1 MDEEGGSGMGP
12 EEFGETG
19 LTAAAGFD
27 PTAPL
32 TPSGNL
38 RRRQIFSRFTES
50 AATLAAVFAVGVLGI
65 VIYTVLVR
73 GASAINL
80 DFFIKGAPEGI
91 GPAIAGTALIVA
103 IATVIAMPIGVLIA
117 LYMSEFA
124 DGEIGRRIAGAIKLV
139 LDLMNGLPSIII
151 GLFVFGLIIVPIHA
165 QAAYAASVALAI
177 IEVPLIA
184 RGSLEVL
191 ALVPN
196 NLREAADALGVSRWR
211 AVLTVILPSA
221 AGGIVTSSVLAVAR
235 AAGETAPLIFTTS
248 VYDPSTFS
256 FNPTEAL
263 PNIPVTI
270 FQLSEEANPE
280 SLTRAWGASLV
291 LVAGI
296 LIASLSARALLARS
310 KARMSR

>member
-1 MDEEGGSGMGP
+1 MN
-12 EEFGETG
+12 ETG
-19 LTAAAGFD
+19 ESPMGGPVSFD

-38 RRRQIFSRFTES
+38 RRRQIFSRVAES
-50 AATLAAVFAVGVLGI
+50 GATIAAVFAVGVLAI
-65 VIYTVLVR
+65 VIYTVVVR
-73 GASAINL
+73 GASAISL
-80 DFFIKGAPEGI
+80 DFLTKGAPEGI
-91 GPAIAGTALIVA
+91 GPAIVGTLLIVA
-103 IATVIAMPIGVLIA
+103 IATAIAMPIGVLIA

-124 DGEIGRRIAGAIKLV
+124 TGDIGRRIGGAIKLV

-151 GLFVFGLIIVPIHA
+151 GLFVFGLFVVGVG

-191 ALVPN
+191 SLVPN

-211 AVLTVILPSA
+211 SVLTVILPDA
-221 AGGIVTSSVLAVAR
+221 LGGIVTSTVLAVAR

-248 VYDPSTFS
+248 VYDPSVFS
-256 FNPTEAL
+256 FNPTEAV

-280 SLTRAWGASLV
+280 SLTRAWGSSLV
-291 LVAGI
+291 LITGI
-296 LIASLSARALLARS
+296 MIASLTARALLARS
-310 KARMSR
+310 KARISK